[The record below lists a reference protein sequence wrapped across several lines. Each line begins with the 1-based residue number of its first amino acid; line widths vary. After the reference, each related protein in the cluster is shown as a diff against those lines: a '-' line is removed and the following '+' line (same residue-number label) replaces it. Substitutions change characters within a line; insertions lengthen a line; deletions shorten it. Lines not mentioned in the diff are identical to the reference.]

1 MMWMKSRIILKT
13 ETKQEDIIMSKF
25 EFDIPTHHKS
35 IIKVIGVG
43 GGGSNAVNHMYEQ
56 GIKGVEFVVCN
67 TDLQALQSSPVPNK
81 LQIGANLTEGLGCG
95 ADPEVGKN
103 AAIESK
109 EEIREMLGEKT
120 RMVFITAGMGGGTGT
135 GAAPIIAR
143 VAKDLDILTVGI
155 VTFPFKFEGH
165 KKAAIAEEGIM
176 ELKENC
182 DTVLV
187 ILNDK
192 VREIYGN
199 LPVTKAFAEADNILT
214 TAAKGIA
221 EIITVSGHVNVDF
234 KDVKTVME
242 NSGTAVMG
250 SATMSGEERALKAA
264 QQAIASP
271 LLNNTDI
278 NGADK
283 ILLSI
288 TSGESAEMQ
297 MDELTQIT
305 DYIQQ
310 EAGDG
315 ADVIFGHGVD
325 PDLGESISVTVIAT
339 GFQTGNSEI
348 KMKDR
353 KKVIDLESS
362 KQIRLFDEELLKA
375 EKTGD
380 STPGEEKIPDKEKQ
394 GFQFEKPAK
403 ETPEEEIKPEKIFFR
418 KDDNGIP
425 SKEVPE
431 PSSLPH
437 SEKSTLE
444 EKRSFLLKQAKERS
458 EKLSKVKNYS
468 ISDEE
473 YKERWDVP
481 AYLRK
486 KVKLEEIP
494 HSSEHEIS
502 RYNLNDENQI
512 LGNNKFLHD
521 NVD

>member
-1 MMWMKSRIILKT
+1 
-13 ETKQEDIIMSKF
+13 MSNYQ
-25 EFDIPTHHKS
+25 FDIPAHHKS

-43 GGGSNAVNHMYEQ
+43 GGGSNAVNHMFNQ
-56 GIKGVEFVVCN
+56 GIKGVEFIVCN

-81 LQIGANLTEGLGCG
+81 LQIGTNLTEGLGCG
-95 ADPEVGKN
+95 ADPEVGKD

-109 EEIREMLGEKT
+109 EEIRDILSDNTK
-120 RMVFITAGMGGGTGT
+120 MVFITAGMGGGTGT
-135 GAAPIIAR
+135 GAAPVIAR

-155 VTFPFKFEGH
+155 VTFPFKFEGY
-165 KKAAIAEEGIM
+165 KKAAIAEEGISD
-176 ELKENC
+176 LKENC
-182 DTVLV
+182 DTILV

-192 VREIYGN
+192 LREIYGN

-221 EIITVSGHVNVDF
+221 EIITVSGYVNVDF
-234 KDVKTVME
+234 KDVKTVMKD
-242 NSGTAVMG
+242 SGTAVMG
-250 SATMSGEERALKAA
+250 SATVAGEERALKAA

-278 NGADK
+278 QGAKK

-288 TSGESAEMQ
+288 TSGENAEMQ
-297 MDELTQIT
+297 MDELTDIT
-305 DYIQQ
+305 DFIQQ
-310 EAGDG
+310 ETGEE

-325 PDLGESISVTVIAT
+325 PDLGESINVTVIAT
-339 GFQTGNSEI
+339 GFQTANSEI
-348 KMKDR
+348 KFKEK

-362 KQIRLFDEELLKA
+362 KQIRLFDEELMKDKKSEDNGAEEEQTA
-375 EKTGD
+375 EKENTGY
-380 STPGEEKIPDKEKQ
+380 
-394 GFQFEKPAK
+394 QFEKPEK
-403 ETPEEEIKPEKIFFR
+403 ETHPEEKKPEKIFF
-418 KDDNGIP
+418 KLDENGTA
-425 SKEVPE
+425 SRE
-431 PSSLPH
+431 PAEKTSDMDQ
-437 SEKSTLE
+437 EKSILE
-444 EKRSFLLKQAKERS
+444 EKRNILLKQARERS

-468 ISDEE
+468 ISDDE

-486 KVKLEEIP
+486 KVKLEDIP
-494 HSSEHEIS
+494 HSSEHELS